1 MVLLLRLWVKSKSRW
16 AKEERQDNYSALVK
30 KMWSQQSD
38 LSRWKCHVKKT
49 YTLSSLPDVKT
60 AQLHFSPVFVFC
72 LQWTSHV
79 SLWDVEIT
87 AFQTTNKNEQNV
99 SRKLKKL
106 SRFQLSALQFSHIY
120 FSYLPDHC
128 QGHRAP
134 PWGAGCHPSIHEA
147 EGWETSSPSSFFPPP
162 TTV

>member
-49 YTLSSLPDVKT
+49 FTLSSLPDVKT

-87 AFQTTNKNEQNV
+87 AFQTTNKNELNV

-106 SRFQLSALQFSHIY
+106 SRFQLSVSRVFTHLFFLPARSLSGSQGPPLGCWMPSQHPWSGRLGNIQPIIIFS
-120 FSYLPDHC
+120 
-128 QGHRAP
+128 
-134 PWGAGCHPSIHEA
+134 
-147 EGWETSSPSSFFPPP
+147 PP